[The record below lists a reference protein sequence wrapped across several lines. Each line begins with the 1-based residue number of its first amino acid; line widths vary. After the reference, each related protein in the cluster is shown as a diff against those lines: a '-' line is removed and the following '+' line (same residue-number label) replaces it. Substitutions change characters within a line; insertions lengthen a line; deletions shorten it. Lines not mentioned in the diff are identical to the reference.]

1 MRCPPPQLARDA
13 PVLDVLHPVTVDILV
28 FFGDETDFVL
38 HDGARGGLRQLLHR
52 KEPLHR
58 KLRLDSHARALG
70 VAHVVRI
77 LLGLFEQ
84 TGTLQV
90 ALDHAAQLEAIHP
103 LVDTHLAV
111 DRPVVVEDVDR
122 LQPVFLAQHVVVH
135 VVRRRHLQ
143 GTRAEGDVYIRVAD
157 HRNRAPDERHH
168 HAGVL
173 RQPLVALVVGID
185 AQRRIAQNGLG
196 ARRSHDEVFV
206 RPLDRIAQVVELAVR
221 LLEDH
226 LFVRQRGPGRGI
238 PVDHAHAAV
247 DAPLAVE
254 VAEDLDDPLGADVV
268 HRETGAVPVA
278 RSPQLAQL
286 PQNHAA
292 VLLLPLPRVFEEL
305 LARERRLLDAALLE
319 LGHHLRLGSDRGV
332 VHTRHPAGI
341 FSLHAGAADQ
351 HVLQRIVEHVAHV
364 EHPRHVGRR
373 NDDRI
378 GFARIGFGVE
388 QSVPL
393 PVVVPFLLDLLRSV
407 FVGNLHI
414 G

>member
-1 MRCPPPQLARDA
+1 
-13 PVLDVLHPVTVDILV
+13 
-28 FFGDETDFVL
+28 
-38 HDGARGGLRQLLHR
+38 
-52 KEPLHR
+52 
-58 KLRLDSHARALG
+58 
-70 VAHVVRI
+70 
-77 LLGLFEQ
+77 
-84 TGTLQV
+84 
-90 ALDHAAQLEAIHP
+90 
-103 LVDTHLAV
+103 
-111 DRPVVVEDVDR
+111 
-122 LQPVFLAQHVVVH
+122 
-135 VVRRRHLQ
+135 
-143 GTRAEGDVYIRVAD
+143 
-157 HRNRAPDERHH
+157 
-168 HAGVL
+168 
-173 RQPLVALVVGID
+173 
-185 AQRRIAQNGLG
+185 
-196 ARRSHDEVFV
+196 
-206 RPLDRIAQVVELAVR
+206 VR

-286 PQNHAA
+286 PQNYAA

-319 LGHHLRLGSDRGV
+319 FGHHLRLGSDRGV